1 MQNNWTTQ
9 HFDFFSLLKKI
20 HLLLRQV
27 VQSGSSEGLTSLAS
41 KMTESQTRPNWEAE
55 WGRETNAHTSRF
67 KFQRRAT
74 RSFPQTIPVA
84 VHQCA
89 LDLHLGH
96 HMADH
101 HQGIHIRAVWN
112 SCVLCG
118 GFSCKSI
125 QMGFQGSHLLKQRGW
140 MSFFFH
146 KDIRVLFFS
155 CLHSAHCCT
164 WSTWCLFWRS
174 NQRTE
179 RVWNRHNG
187 LGVKSC
193 EWFYQ
198 LRNQES
204 NGMWFLK
211 LMADCI

>member
-1 MQNNWTTQ
+1 MENNWTTQ

-41 KMTESQTRPNWEAE
+41 KMTESQTHLNREAE

-67 KFQRRAT
+67 KF
-74 RSFPQTIPVA
+74 SFPQTIPVA
-84 VHQCA
+84 DHQCA
-89 LDLHLGH
+89 LDVHLGH

-112 SCVLCG
+112 TCVLCG

-146 KDIRVLFFS
+146 KDICVSFFPVYIP
-155 CLHSAHCCT
+155 LIAAHGAHDVYSGEQT
-164 WSTWCLFWRS
+164 KELK
-174 NQRTE
+174 
-179 RVWNRHNG
+179 VW
-187 LGVKSC
+187 V
-193 EWFYQ
+193 
-198 LRNQES
+198 
-204 NGMWFLK
+204 
-211 LMADCI
+211 